1 MAGIVEWA
9 QALLLSRG
17 ALAESDQESVLRAM
31 LPADVAATL
40 GAGDWLSLNFTPG
53 PGADDPGEW
62 LDRLEAL
69 LPAKPRIV
77 GGRLRNPPPV
87 LPLDD
92 EAVLSRDL
100 VVQNGVYRFSE
111 SSAGS
116 AVYLVFTFQYT
127 VESDERAIGLV
138 TVCLNSTA
146 RSVVAQPEVL
156 LRLVR
161 EQLEEDPAFRANPE
175 ELTRIYPAALKAAR
189 REIRKFVVGL
199 EETANR
205 RLVRDAERIEFYYRR
220 LLAQIE
226 KKIEQRQTKHP
237 EDRGALEKERSRLH
251 STELDRKAKLE
262 DLVRKYSLRIRI
274 DRADVLAVRL
284 PVREITVRLIRK
296 KTERTLGLHWNSLL
310 RLLEPVSCE
319 HCLGQAHPL
328 FLCDTAHCLCKEC
341 WAPCSACGKYFCP
354 LCQRR
359 CKCEAGA
366 P

>member
-111 SSAGS
+111 SSSGS
-116 AVYLVFTFQYT
+116 AVYFVFTFQYT

-175 ELTRIYPAALKAAR
+175 ELTRIL
-189 REIRKFVVGL
+189 
-199 EETANR
+199 
-205 RLVRDAERIEFYYRR
+205 
-220 LLAQIE
+220 
-226 KKIEQRQTKHP
+226 
-237 EDRGALEKERSRLH
+237 
-251 STELDRKAKLE
+251 
-262 DLVRKYSLRIRI
+262 SLIHI
-274 DRADVLAVRL
+274 
-284 PVREITVRLIRK
+284 
-296 KTERTLGLHWNSLL
+296 
-310 RLLEPVSCE
+310 
-319 HCLGQAHPL
+319 
-328 FLCDTAHCLCKEC
+328 
-341 WAPCSACGKYFCP
+341 
-354 LCQRR
+354 
-359 CKCEAGA
+359 
-366 P
+366 